1 FFALCILKGRICHF
15 LKASHPSFKPFASCV
30 FASGLLVW
38 CPDWFAQLRGG
49 AVKCVCLCVSVCVCV
64 CLWLCVGGVLFGLV
78 CVCWCVYLCGCLW
91 GGGVSVKLCLT
102 LRESLR

>member
-49 AVKCVCLCVSVCVCV
+49 GVKCVCLCVSVCVCV
-64 CLWLCVGGVLFGLV
+64 CVWV
-78 CVCWCVYLCGCLW
+78 CVCVCVCDGCGRDGWSDALPNMKKRD
-91 GGGVSVKLCLT
+91 SSY
-102 LRESLR
+102 ESSIFQSG